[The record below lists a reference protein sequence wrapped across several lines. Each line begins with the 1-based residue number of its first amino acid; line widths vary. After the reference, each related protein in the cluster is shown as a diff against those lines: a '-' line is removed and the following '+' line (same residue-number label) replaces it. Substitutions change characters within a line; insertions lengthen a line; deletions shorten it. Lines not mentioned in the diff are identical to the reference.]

1 MSPPDRP
8 LVIAHRGASAV
19 APEHTIA
26 AFERALELGADGLQL
41 DVHLSRDDQPVVI
54 HDYTL
59 ERTTDGAG
67 AVRALTVRELKR
79 LDVGRW
85 FGGAFGGQRLQ
96 TLQEVLERF
105 RDRTRFWIELRG
117 GSTLY
122 PGLEERVVG
131 LLEVYDVLERS
142 LLQSLDARAL
152 RIMRSLSRDVRL
164 GVLVAHRRFDPMAD
178 LAPGLNAVCPSV
190 AILEE
195 AERAAIRGAGREC
208 HVWTV
213 NEPVLVDRLVDWR
226 ADGIVTDRPELVWG
240 RLNARGRA
248 ARPGNG

>member
-1 MSPPDRP
+1 MSPPARP

-79 LDVGRW
+79 LDAGHG

-117 GSTLY
+117 GSALY

-142 LLQSLDARAL
+142 LVQSFDADAL
-152 RIMRSLSRDVRL
+152 RLVRSLSRDVRL
-164 GVLVAHRRFDPMAD
+164 GVLVAHRPFDPVGD

-190 AILEE
+190 AILEGSE
-195 AERAAIRGAGREC
+195 HLAIRAAGREC

-213 NEPVLVDRLVDWR
+213 NEPALVDRLVEWR
-226 ADGIVTDRPELVWG
+226 ADGIVTDRPELVRA
-240 RLNARGRA
+240 RLDARGSA
-248 ARPGNG
+248 TRPADG